1 MLKDKINALF
11 QLEKSKEEPQEKAL
25 KAKSFAVKTIQAIA
39 EEYVTRRKQFKKSK
53 LRWRVSKGSRRSL
66 GWIPF
71 KQSAITYKNGQIHL
85 AGKALSLW
93 DSYDLSKQ
101 EYELGSGT
109 ISQDAR
115 GRWYINISVKVRT
128 WTVDISERQEQFESL
143 EKRKIIG
150 LDLGLKEFLTTSEG
164 EKLEAQKIYRKAE
177 EKLATAQRAKKVKRV
192 RAIHAEI
199 KNKRKDFHHKLST
212 KMVRENKIIVVG
224 SVSASG
230 LAQTKMADVIDF

>member
-1 MLKDKINALF
+1 MDKFIWQAKCCFCGIVIIFQSKSTSWAL
-11 QLEKSKEEPQEKAL
+11 
-25 KAKSFAVKTIQAIA
+25 
-39 EEYVTRRKQFKKSK
+39 
-53 LRWRVSKGSRRSL
+53 
-66 GWIPF
+66 
-71 KQSAITYKNGQIHL
+71 
-85 AGKALSLW
+85 
-93 DSYDLSKQ
+93 
-101 EYELGSGT
+101 
-109 ISQDAR
+109 
-115 GRWYINISVKVRT
+115 GRWYIN
-128 WTVDISERQEQFESL
+128 ISERQEQFESL

-164 EKLEAQKIYRKAE
+164 EKLEAQKIYRKTE